1 MFRLHRHKSEKS
13 GEKIDFKF
21 SHFNALQVPKGWDKI
36 LVSMVSVET
45 GKTIAK
51 SSKALVRSGKC
62 QWAETLTESIWV
74 ALDTSKELEES
85 LLKLVVSMGSSRS
98 GILGETIVNLSNYTS
113 SKSSVPISLPLKK
126 CDHGTVLQFKLQCL
140 TPRAT
145 LRKPKLLPN
154 TSNVDSTNE
163 EYDDMD
169 NKSDTSDSTYTRSI
183 GSSSSNHLASNSH
196 PVEFDSR
203 NPSFS
208 ASGSRHS
215 SDSIEGSLDRINFS
229 PRNNLNGDN
238 LTGAHESFGSPR
250 NPIYGSGAVDLPRSS
265 NSSFNSKSGSNPQS
279 RRQELV
285 RNSSDALGSSSLR
298 DAASPKDLLEAAEDT
313 IEELLA
319 EARMWERNARKVMVD
334 LETLRKESADQS
346 RNHANLDMELSAANA
361 ECDGLKKEI
370 QQLKIMMEEMKK
382 ESMAGNSNLHAD
394 GVTGIQKEL
403 EAEIKFHK
411 ESSAAMSLQLQKTQE
426 SNLELVS
433 ILQELEETVEKQK
446 TELDSLSDIKT
457 KAGDMDNSGVE
468 ESSNVP
474 IQLQELDRSH
484 KEMQASMKLLEVKL
498 EDKNK
503 ELEMEQNLR
512 KRNLLDIEAES
523 AKLSA
528 KDKEIINL
536 EAKISDLL
544 SAQGSQEMMAFG
556 GGNSNQEVEM
566 LREKVQELEKDCNEL
581 TDENLEL
588 LYKLK
593 DSKKDLQPGADSIA
607 SEPEADLLR
616 SQVHQLEQ
624 ELEQKHSQ
632 FDVAAENFKSQ
643 LVGLQ
648 SKCADLEIQL
658 QSFQKKAHDLD
669 TQLSETELKGKDH
682 ELEITTLKQQL
693 QQYQDEEEKG
703 EIPIEKLESPSSTES
718 IEIFQELYQQLHLAL
733 AQVKKPWCN
742 ISSNV
747 SIEYEDNMN
756 QDPKFVDLTSQ
767 KEQGEAILNRVA
779 DLNKLLEEKIKEYE
793 VQYQHSEAVRGLKD
807 ASVNEAPVNPEE
819 YKSLE
824 MDLTAKV
831 EEIETLR
838 RCQTELEA
846 QISNLEK
853 EKCQLVENL
862 ETLSRENS
870 ITSKCLDEVRN
881 DMMVL
886 SSSLDSHV
894 AANKLLEKNS
904 LELESGKH
912 ELELHLSELE
922 EENVQLSERISGL
935 EAQLR
940 YLTDEK
946 ESGRLELENSKSLAM
961 DLRTEIGR
969 LEAEMETQK
978 VELKQKLHDMQKRWS
993 EAQEEC
999 EYLKKANPKLQATAE
1014 SLIEESSTN
1023 QRLNRELKKQ
1033 KLELHERCTELE
1045 AELRESRRSFS
1056 DCCQKVEI
1064 LEAAY
1069 AAMHVDIASK
1079 EKFLSAELDA
1089 ILHENKENKEKLI
1102 VEDRL
1107 LNQRYSE
1114 KVVEVENLQREVSHL
1129 TEQIGATH
1137 DEREKIASNAVLEV
1151 SSLRVEKAKLESAL
1165 QEAQANAKLSEE
1177 ELRNLQLESR
1187 TRDQELISE
1196 LATSKRNQEL
1206 LMADHEKIQRSLDSV
1221 RSSEEK
1227 FKSAVIELERK
1238 LSASEYETQQQMQE
1252 VVSLKV
1258 QLERISHLQ
1267 DEVLSLKNTLNE
1279 IMFEKSKVEAQLQS
1293 LTGDCEEL
1301 KAEKSSLVEKISNM
1315 QMSVIEAEG
1324 CKRSRVALEEKLL
1337 RLEGDL
1343 TAKEALCSQEAELKN
1358 ELSRIKRTNSQL
1370 QRKVQCA
1377 EEEREEC
1384 LKKAHALEEELKLK
1398 KGGEQRSRSSSMV
1411 GSESDTDIKEELN
1424 ILEGDDRHRDNNGSP
1439 RVESED
1445 LLSKIQSLEIE
1456 LAEALEA
1463 NEMYK
1468 AQLKK
1473 LLTEGQQGHT
1483 NAPKRSTSE
1492 VVTGRKTSV
1501 LEAELKDIRERY
1513 FHMSLRFAEVEAE
1526 REELVMKLKSFK
1538 SGKRWFS

>member
-45 GKTIAK
+45 GKKIAK
-51 SSKALVRSGKC
+51 SSKALVSSGKC

-74 ALDTSKELEES
+74 ALDETSKELEES

-98 GILGETIVNLSNYTS
+98 GILGETVVNLSNYTT

-140 TPRAT
+140 TPRAAP
-145 LRKPKLLPN
+145 RKPKLLPN
-154 TSNVDSTNE
+154 TSNVDSTKE

-183 GSSSSNHLASNSH
+183 GSSSSNYLASNSH
-196 PVEFDSR
+196 PGGFDSR

-238 LTGAHESFGSPR
+238 LIGAQESFGSPR
-250 NPIYGSGAVDLPRSS
+250 NPIYGSGAVDLPRSN

-279 RRQELV
+279 QRQELV
-285 RNSSDALGSSSLR
+285 RNSSDALGSSSWR
-298 DAASPKDLLEAAEDT
+298 DAGSPKDLLEAAEDT
-313 IEELLA
+313 IEELCV

-334 LETLRKESADQS
+334 LDTLRKESADQS

-370 QQLKIMMEEMKK
+370 QQLKIMIEEIKK
-382 ESMAGNSNLHAD
+382 ESTSGNSNLHAD
-394 GVTGIQKEL
+394 GVTNIQKEL

-411 ESSAAMSLQLQKTQE
+411 ESSAAMSLQLQKTQK

-446 TELDSLSDIKT
+446 TELDNLSELKT
-457 KAGDMDNSGVE
+457 KAGDEDNSGVE
-468 ESSNVP
+468 ESSNVA
-474 IQLQELDRSH
+474 IQLQEL
-484 KEMQASMKLLEVKL
+484 QASMKLLEVKL

-512 KRNLLDIEAES
+512 KRNLLDIEAEW

-528 KDKEIINL
+528 KDEEIIKL
-536 EAKISDLL
+536 EGKISDLL
-544 SAQGSQEMMAFG
+544 SAQGSQEMMTFG
-556 GGNSNQEVEM
+556 GGNLNPNQEVEM
-566 LREKVQELEKDCNEL
+566 LREKVQELEKDCDEL
-581 TDENLEL
+581 TDENLDL

-593 DSKKDLQPGADSIA
+593 DSKKDLPPGATPIA
-607 SEPEADLLR
+607 SEPEAYLLR

-624 ELEQKHSQ
+624 ELVKKHSQ
-632 FDVAAENFKSQ
+632 FHVAAENFKSQ

-648 SKCADLEIQL
+648 RKCTDLEIQL

-669 TQLSETELKGKDH
+669 VQLCVTQLKGRAH

-693 QQYQDEEEKG
+693 EQYQDEEEKG

-718 IEIFQELYQQLHLAL
+718 VEFYQELYQQLHLAL

-747 SIEYEDNMN
+747 TIEYEDNIN
-756 QDPKFVDLTSQ
+756 QVPKFGDLTSQ
-767 KEQGEAILNRVA
+767 KEQGEAILNKVA
-779 DLNKLLEEKIKEYE
+779 DLNTLLEEKIKEYE
-793 VQYQHSEAVRGLKD
+793 VEYQHSEAGRGFKD
-807 ASVNEAPVNPEE
+807 ASVSEAPANPEE
-819 YKSLE
+819 YKNLDI
-824 MDLTAKV
+824 DLTAKV
-831 EEIETLR
+831 EEAETLR

-846 QISNLEK
+846 QVSILQK
-853 EKCQLVENL
+853 EKYQLVENL

-886 SSSLDSHV
+886 SSSLDSYV

-946 ESGRLELENSKSLAM
+946 ESGRLDLENSKSLAM

-978 VELKQKLHDMQKRWS
+978 FKLKQKLHNMQKRWS

-1033 KLELHERCTELE
+1033 KLELHKHCTQLE
-1045 AELRESRRSFS
+1045 AELRESQRSFS
-1056 DCCQKVEI
+1056 NCCQKVEI

-1069 AAMHVDIASK
+1069 AAMHVNIASK
-1079 EKFLSAELDA
+1079 EKFLTAELDA
-1089 ILHENKENKEKLI
+1089 IFHENKENKEKLI

-1114 KVVEVENLQREVSHL
+1114 KVVEVENLQREVSCL
-1129 TEQIGATH
+1129 NEQIGATH
-1137 DEREKIASNAVLEV
+1137 DERERIASNAVLEV
-1151 SSLRVEKAKLESAL
+1151 SSLRVDKAKLESAL

-1177 ELRNLQLESR
+1177 ELHNLQLESR
-1187 TRDQELISE
+1187 TRDQELISK
-1196 LATSKRNQEL
+1196 LATSKKNQEL
-1206 LMADHEKIQRSLDSV
+1206 LMADHEKLQRLLDSV

-1238 LSASEYETQQQMQE
+1238 LSASEYETQQQMEE
-1252 VVSLKV
+1252 VISLKV
-1258 QLERISHLQ
+1258 QLERISHIQ

-1279 IMFEKSKVEAQLQS
+1279 IMFEKSKGEAQLQS

-1343 TAKEALCSQEAELKN
+1343 TAKEALCAQEAELKN
-1358 ELSRIKRTNSQL
+1358 ELSRIKRANSQL
-1370 QRKVQCA
+1370 QRKVQSA

-1384 LKKAHALEEELKLK
+1384 LKKAHAFEEELKLK
-1398 KGGEQRSRSSSMV
+1398 KGGEQRSRSSSML

-1424 ILEGDDRHRDNNGSP
+1424 LLEGDNRHRDNNGSP

-1445 LLSKIQSLEIE
+1445 LLSKVQSLEIE

-1483 NAPKRSTSE
+1483 NAPKRSTYE
-1492 VVTGRKTSV
+1492 VVTGRKTSS

>member
-45 GKTIAK
+45 GKIIAK

-74 ALDTSKELEES
+74 ALDETSKELEES

-98 GILGETIVNLSNYTS
+98 GILGETVVNLSNYTS

-140 TPRAT
+140 TPRAAP
-145 LRKPKLLPN
+145 RKPKLQPN

-183 GSSSSNHLASNSH
+183 GSSSSNHLASISH
-196 PVEFDSR
+196 PGEFDNR

-215 SDSIEGSLDRINFS
+215 SDSIEGSLERINFS
-229 PRNNLNGDN
+229 PRNNLNGDD
-238 LTGAHESFGSPR
+238 LIGAQESFGSPR
-250 NPIYGSGAVDLPRSS
+250 NPIYGAIDLPRSN
-265 NSSFNSKSGSNPQS
+265 NSSSNSKSGSNPQS

-313 IEELLA
+313 VEELRA
-319 EARMWERNARKVMVD
+319 EARMWERNAQKVMVD

-346 RNHANLDMELSAANA
+346 RTHANLDMELSAANA

-370 QQLKIMMEEMKK
+370 QQLKIMIEEIKK
-382 ESMAGNSNLHAD
+382 ESTSGNSNLHAD
-394 GVTGIQKEL
+394 GVTNIQKEL

-433 ILQELEETVEKQK
+433 FLQELEETVEKQK
-446 TELDSLSDIKT
+446 TELDNLSELKT
-457 KAGDMDNSGVE
+457 KTGDEDNSGVE
-468 ESSNVP
+468 ESSNVA
-474 IQLQELDRSH
+474 IQLQELHRSH
-484 KEMQASMKLLEVKL
+484 KELQASMKLLEVKL

-512 KRNLLDIEAES
+512 KRSLLDIEAEW

-528 KDKEIINL
+528 KDEEIIKL
-536 EAKISDLL
+536 EEKISDLL
-544 SAQGSQEMMAFG
+544 SAQGSQEMMTFG
-556 GGNSNQEVEM
+556 GGNSNPDQEVEM

-581 TDENLEL
+581 TDENLDL

-593 DSKKDLQPGADSIA
+593 DSKKDLPSGATPIA
-607 SEPEADLLR
+607 FEPEADFLR

-624 ELEQKHSQ
+624 ELAKKHSQ

-643 LVGLQ
+643 LVSLQ
-648 SKCADLEIQL
+648 IKCSDLEIQL

-669 TQLSETELKGKDH
+669 AQLCETQLKGKAH

-703 EIPIEKLESPSSTES
+703 IEKLESPSSTES
-718 IEIFQELYQQLHLAL
+718 DEFYQELYQQLHLTL
-733 AQVKKPWCN
+733 AQVKKPWYD
-742 ISSNV
+742 ISSDV
-747 SIEYEDNMN
+747 TIGYEDNIN
-756 QDPKFVDLTSQ
+756 QDPKFGDLTSQ
-767 KEQGEAILNRVA
+767 KEQGEAILNKVA
-779 DLNKLLEEKIKEYE
+779 DLNKLLEEKIKKYE
-793 VQYQHSEAVRGLKD
+793 GEYQHSEAGRGFKD
-807 ASVNEAPVNPEE
+807 ASVDEAPANPEE

-831 EEIETLR
+831 EETEILR

-846 QISNLEK
+846 QISNLQK

-870 ITSKCLDEVRN
+870 IISKCLDEVRN

-904 LELESGKH
+904 LELESGKD

-922 EENVQLSERISGL
+922 EENIQLSERISGL

-961 DLRTEIGR
+961 DFRTEIGR

-1033 KLELHERCTELE
+1033 KLELHERCTQLE
-1045 AELRESRRSFS
+1045 AELRESQRSFS
-1056 DCCQKVEI
+1056 DCRQKVEI

-1079 EKFLSAELDA
+1079 EKFLTAELDS
-1089 ILHENKENKEKLI
+1089 IFHETKENKEKLI

-1137 DEREKIASNAVLEV
+1137 DERERIASNAVLEV
-1151 SSLRVEKAKLESAL
+1151 SSLRVDKAKLESAL
-1165 QEAQANAKLSEE
+1165 QEAQANAKLSRE
-1177 ELRNLQLESR
+1177 ELHKLQLESR

-1196 LATSKRNQEL
+1196 LATSKKNQEL
-1206 LMADHEKIQRSLDSV
+1206 LMADHEKLQRLLDSV

-1227 FKSAVIELERK
+1227 FKSTVIELERK
-1238 LSASEYETQQQMQE
+1238 LSASEYETQQQMEE
-1252 VVSLKV
+1252 VISLKV
-1258 QLERISHLQ
+1258 QLERISLLQ

-1279 IMFEKSKVEAQLQS
+1279 IMFEKSKVEARLQS

-1343 TAKEALCSQEAELKN
+1343 TAKEALCAQEAELKN
-1358 ELSRIKRTNSQL
+1358 ELSRIKRANSQL

-1398 KGGEQRSRSSSMV
+1398 GGEQRNRSSSML
-1411 GSESDTDIKEELN
+1411 GFESHTDIKEELN
-1424 ILEGDDRHRDNNGSP
+1424 LSEGDNRHRNNNGSH

-1456 LAEALEA
+1456 LAEVLEA

-1492 VVTGRKTSV
+1492 VVTGRKTSS

-1526 REELVMKLKSFK
+1526 REELVMKVKSFK

>member
-36 LVSMVSVET
+36 LVSMVSVDT

-74 ALDTSKELEES
+74 ALDETSKELEES

-196 PVEFDSR
+196 PGEFDSR

-238 LTGAHESFGSPR
+238 LIGAHDSFGSPR
-250 NPIYGSGAVDLPRSS
+250 NPIYGSAAVDLPRSN

-285 RNSSDALGSSSLR
+285 RHSSDALGSSSLR
-298 DAASPKDLLEAAEDT
+298 DTTSPKDLLEAAEDT
-313 IEELLA
+313 IEELRA

-370 QQLKIMMEEMKK
+370 QQLKIMMEELKR

-394 GVTGIQKEL
+394 GVTSIQKEL

-433 ILQELEETVEKQK
+433 ILQELEETIEKQK
-446 TELDSLSDIKT
+446 TELDSLSEIKA
-457 KAGDMDNSGVE
+457 KAGDMDNSEVG
-468 ESSNVP
+468 ESSNVA

-484 KEMQASMKLLEVKL
+484 KEMQASMQLLEVKL

-512 KRNLLDIEAES
+512 KRNILDIEAES
-523 AKLSA
+523 SKLSA
-528 KDKEIINL
+528 KDEEIIKL

-544 SAQGSQEMMAFG
+544 STQGSQE
-556 GGNSNQEVEM
+556 GNLNPNQEVEM

-593 DSKKDLQPGADSIA
+593 DSNKDLQPGAIPSD

-624 ELEQKHSQ
+624 ELEKKHSQ

-643 LVGLQ
+643 MVSLQ
-648 SKCADLEIQL
+648 NKCADLEIQL
-658 QSFQKKAHDLD
+658 QSFQKKVHDLD
-669 TQLSETELKGKDH
+669 TQLCESQLKRKDH

-718 IEIFQELYQQLHLAL
+718 VEFFQELYQQLHLAL

-747 SIEYEDNMN
+747 TIEHEDNIN
-756 QDPKFVDLTSQ
+756 QDPKFGDLTSQ

-779 DLNKLLEEKIKEYE
+779 NLNKLLEEKIKEYE
-793 VQYQHSEAVRGLKD
+793 VQYQHSEAGRGFKD
-807 ASVNEAPVNPEE
+807 ASVNEAATNPEK

-824 MDLTAKV
+824 MELTAK
-831 EEIETLR
+831 EEETETLR
-838 RCQTELEA
+838 RCQAELEA
-846 QISNLEK
+846 QISNLQK
-853 EKCQLVENL
+853 EKCQLVEKL

-969 LEAEMETQK
+969 LEAEMQTQK

-1056 DCCQKVEI
+1056 DCLQKVEI

-1089 ILHENKENKEKLI
+1089 ILHENKENKEKLS

-1107 LNQRYSE
+1107 MNQRYSE

-1151 SSLRVEKAKLESAL
+1151 SSSRVEKAKLESAL

-1187 TRDQELISE
+1187 TRDQDLISE
-1196 LATSKRNQEL
+1196 LAMSKKNQEL
-1206 LMADHEKIQRSLDSV
+1206 LMADHEKLQRSLDSV

-1238 LSASEYETQQQMQE
+1238 LSASEYETQQQMEE

-1279 IMFEKSKVEAQLQS
+1279 IMFEKNKVEAQLQS
-1293 LTGDCEEL
+1293 LTEDCEEL

-1424 ILEGDDRHRDNNGSP
+1424 LLEGDDRHRDNNGSP

-1473 LLTEGQQGHT
+1473 LLNEGQQGHT